1 MNQETTNGEA
11 GGGLGAAPCSAL
23 DGYIPEIWRVEKD
36 VIYAAIPAVESGL
49 EYARECLTTHDS
61 ALGRTTHKN
70 KTWAEAMERDIRHM
84 ERTLAMLRACGP
96 NDCPLAPADT
106 QTPNANGNA

>member
-1 MNQETTNGEA
+1 MSERAKRENELA
-11 GGGLGAAPCSAL
+11 GPDGSVI
-23 DGYIPEIWRVEKD
+23 DGYIPEVWFVAKD

-70 KTWAEAMERDIRHM
+70 KTWAETMEKDIRHM
-84 ERTLAMLRACGP
+84 ESTLAVLRACGP
-96 NDCPLAPADT
+96 NAPGELPGAE
-106 QTPNANGNA
+106 QK